1 MSETGRVS
9 TYKKENTQSNL
20 DNIYSFSE
28 KYNFEII
35 LSLWQ
40 KILIT
45 ILNILTGGFGTI
57 LTPFMNKKKKKLR
70 LIFAGV
76 FLGLFQ
82 IIHFLHFFSL
92 FKNIKFIEDIYDIIS
107 GDKILETLFSNYRKD
122 ISENVPFFEDTE
134 INIAEIISKKSRKK
148 FFKICFG
155 LISGLSYSNSFF
167 TTLVNFID
175 EDSNEINKKLSYKVV
190 LYSFFNPGG
199 GIILSSFALFPFFAE
214 QNVRGI
220 VTSIIS
226 FVIGIIIIFCPFS
239 IGLGI
244 YLYQIKSKMI
254 TLFPIKITLLFIG
267 ILGTFISFITSGINK
282 NKIIES
288 IRAKDQPLNAFDI
301 IYKCGKETI
310 TLTSSFDCKS
320 FARFIGNIF
329 IPGSGTMS
337 LLCKYG
343 CECGIFKI
351 AIIQNIMGGAFF
363 LSIILIIF
371 GKGCIVFNCTDENN
385 LISEEK
391 YIFLVIF
398 IDYLYTVGLCFYFS
412 GLFLIIITDYM
423 PDRYSDRKIIRVT
436 AGLILNILT
445 GGLGTMLY
453 FNYVIKIVLKRE
465 EGCFTK
471 CLLYIFSRVIF
482 EFGGIVCFAGTL
494 FCILYS
500 DIATKAM
507 KIAFPICYAFCIL
520 MVIICAIENNETN
533 IGSSPIKK
541 NPNNKIEEYQIIEIC
556 N

>member
-9 TYKKENTQSNL
+9 TYKGKNSLSNL

-35 LSLWQ
+35 LSPWQ

-199 GIILSSFALFPFFAE
+199 GIILSSFALFPFCAE

-267 ILGTFISFITSGINK
+267 FLGTFISFITSGINK

-288 IRAKDQPLNAFDI
+288 IKAVKQPLNAFDI
-301 IYKCGKETI
+301 IYKCGDEVVQ
-310 TLTSSFDCKS
+310 LNSSFNCIS
-320 FARFIGNIF
+320 FSRFLGNMF

-337 LLCKYG
+337 LLCKMVANVEFLKLRLY
-343 CECGIFKI
+343 KI
-351 AIIQNIMGGAFF
+351 
-363 LSIILIIF
+363 
-371 GKGCIVFNCTDENN
+371 
-385 LISEEK
+385 
-391 YIFLVIF
+391 
-398 IDYLYTVGLCFYFS
+398 
-412 GLFLIIITDYM
+412 
-423 PDRYSDRKIIRVT
+423 
-436 AGLILNILT
+436 
-445 GGLGTMLY
+445 
-453 FNYVIKIVLKRE
+453 
-465 EGCFTK
+465 
-471 CLLYIFSRVIF
+471 
-482 EFGGIVCFAGTL
+482 
-494 FCILYS
+494 
-500 DIATKAM
+500 
-507 KIAFPICYAFCIL
+507 
-520 MVIICAIENNETN
+520 
-533 IGSSPIKK
+533 
-541 NPNNKIEEYQIIEIC
+541 
-556 N
+556 

>member
-1 MSETGRVS
+1 MSEVDNVS
-9 TYKKENTQSNL
+9 TYRREDSEANIS
-20 DNIYSFSE
+20 NIYSFSE
-28 KYNFEII
+28 KYNFEIS
-35 LSLWQ
+35 LSTWQ
-40 KILIT
+40 KIFIT
-45 ILNILTGGFGTI
+45 ILNIFTGGFGTI

-70 LIFAGV
+70 LIFAGIL
-76 FLGLFQ
+76 LGVFQ

-92 FKNIKFIEDIYDIIS
+92 FTGIKYLEDIYDIIS
-107 GDKILETLFSNYRKD
+107 DDKILETLFSND
-122 ISENVPFFEDTE
+122 DSENIPLFEDTKF
-134 INIAEIISKKSRKK
+134 NLAEIIDKKSRKK
-148 FFKICFG
+148 FLKVCFG

-167 TTLVNFID
+167 TTLVNFME
-175 EDSNEINKKLSYKVV
+175 EDSVETNKKLSYKVV
-190 LYSFFNPGG
+190 LYSFLNPGG
-199 GIILSSFALFPFFAE
+199 GIILSAFALFPFCAKN
-214 QNVRGI
+214 NVRGI
-220 VTSIIS
+220 VASIIS
-226 FVIGIIIIFCPFS
+226 FIIGIIIIFCPFS
-239 IGLGI
+239 IGLGF
-244 YLYQIKSKMI
+244 YLYKLKSKMI

-351 AIIQNIMGGAFF
+351 AIIQNIMGGTFF
-363 LSIILIIF
+363 ISIILIIF
-371 GKGCIVFNCTDENN
+371 GKGCTVFNCKDEND
-385 LISEEK
+385 LINEEK
-391 YIFLVIF
+391 YIFSVIF

-412 GLFLIIITDYM
+412 GIFLVIITDYM
-423 PDRYSDRKIIRVT
+423 PHRYSDKKIIRVT
-436 AGLILNILT
+436 VGFVLNILT

-453 FNYVIKIVLKRE
+453 FNYIFKKAMKKEYSFFIM
-465 EGCFTK
+465 CFGY
-471 CLLYIFSRVIF
+471 LLFSAIF

-494 FCILYS
+494 FCIFYS
-500 DIATKAM
+500 DIASKAC
-507 KIAFPICYAFCIL
+507 KIAFPICYSFSVL
-520 MVIICAIENNETN
+520 MVISYAIENDETN

-541 NPNNKIEEYQIIEIC
+541 KHNNKIEEYQIIEIC